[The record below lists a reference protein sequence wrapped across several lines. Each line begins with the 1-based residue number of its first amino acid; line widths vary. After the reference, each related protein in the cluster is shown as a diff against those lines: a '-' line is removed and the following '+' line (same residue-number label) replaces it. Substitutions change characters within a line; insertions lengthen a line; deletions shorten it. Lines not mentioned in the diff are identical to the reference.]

1 MRFALIL
8 ISAFTIGSVGALVYF
23 FKLDSF
29 SFAWALNFLL
39 MFCAFAF
46 TDGLK
51 IQYTSSYYDEKA
63 WEKKGKIYEYLGVN
77 VFRKLLVLI
86 GWEKVIR
93 KATPISKSADDLANL
108 CVQTKKAELGHALI
122 FVVVLGFVIVVAIRY
137 GVEKSLWLLAL
148 NILLNL
154 YPVFLQRY
162 NRPRML
168 KALSIRK
175 RRSGQR

>member
-1 MRFALIL
+1 MKFSLIL

-46 TDGLK
+46 TGGLK
-51 IQYTSSYYDEKA
+51 IQYASSYYDEKE
-63 WEKKGKIYEYLGVN
+63 WENKGKVYEYLGVN
-77 VFRKLLVLI
+77 LFRKLLVLI

-93 KATPISKSADDLANL
+93 KATPISKSAEDLANL
-108 CVQTKKAELGHALI
+108 CHQTRKSELGHAII
-122 FVVVLGFVIVVAIRY
+122 FIVVLGFTIFVAFRY
-137 GVEKSLWLLAL
+137 GIEKSIWLLTL
-148 NILLNL
+148 NVIFNL

-162 NRPRML
+162 NRPRIL
-168 KALSIRK
+168 RAINIRK
-175 RRSGQR
+175 RR